1 MCHVESCRTSINLC
15 WMTESKQR
23 AWNHPGQLGHV
34 GHCSFSVQ
42 PHVLHQSKIAKST
55 GASTDSLW
63 STHFQDFTWL
73 SWCCKTQRF
82 SLTAWW
88 MHLCSTPVMS
98 PSPCSRSSFPPE
110 LEKEVHGLQSW
121 SLLQWP
127 WFQPLRP
134 VPGPDSLKIPLVFG
148 TQLLHQGRCHS
159 EHTHAW
165 RMSPENTD
173 PDTRALK
180 ELIKL

>member
-1 MCHVESCRTSINLC
+1 MRHVEYWRTSISLC

-23 AWNHPGQLGHV
+23 AWNHPGELERV

-42 PHVLHQSKIAKST
+42 LHIFHQGKITKPT
-55 GASTDSLW
+55 GACTDSLW
-63 STHFQDFTWL
+63 STHLQDFMRL

-82 SLTAWW
+82 SVTAWW
-88 MHLCSTPVMS
+88 MHLCFTPVTS

-110 LEKEVHGLQSW
+110 LEEVRGLQSRP
-121 SLLQWP
+121 LLLWP
-127 WFQPLRP
+127 WFQPLHP

-148 TQLLHQGRCHS
+148 MQFLHQGCCRS
-159 EHTHAW
+159 EHNHALCT
-165 RMSPENTD
+165 SPENTD